1 MLNTPLVVL
10 DFETT
15 GLSPALGALITEVA
29 ALRVVNGQ
37 IVERFS
43 SLVNCGIRIP
53 YDITQITGIS
63 QAMVNAAPRAADV
76 VPALLRFIGK
86 DALAAH
92 NASFD
97 QKFLLNESQLLK
109 LKPQHSH
116 LVCSLLLARRVL
128 PQLTSYKLSELAR
141 GLNIR
146 FAGQAHRAEADAE
159 VTVHLMNHLA
169 NTLRQRHHCQHI
181 DASLLVSINQQTAA
195 KVPAFLKAKQTAG
208 MPS

>member
-1 MLNTPLVVL
+1 MLDTPLVVL

-15 GLSPALGALITEVA
+15 GLSPALGARITEVA
-29 ALRVVNGQ
+29 ALRVVNGE

-43 SLVNCGIRIP
+43 SLVNCGVRIP
-53 YDITQITGIS
+53 YEITQITGIS
-63 QAMVNAAPRAADV
+63 QAMVNAAPRAS
-76 VPALLRFIGK
+76 ALLHFIGN

-97 QKFLLNESQLLK
+97 QKFLIHESQLFK

-128 PQLTSYKLSELAR
+128 PKLNSYKLSELAR

-146 FAGQAHRAEADAE
+146 FNGKAHRAEADAE

-169 NTLRQRHHCQHI
+169 NQLRNQHQCHHI
-181 DASLLVSINQQTAA
+181 DAKLLVSINQQIAA
-195 KVPAFLKAKQTAG
+195 KVPAFLKKTTG
-208 MPS
+208 ITS